1 MPKGAALCFSG
12 KVERGLSA
20 PSCLRQFTPEDI
32 WEKKKGQARRLYWTW
47 GLECRDL
54 ADPEELPGR
63 CRENVVK
70 GAEGSVRVAARARQ
84 GLLWVCR
91 KRAGCRAP

>member
-1 MPKGAALCFSG
+1 MPKGAALFFSG

-20 PSCLRQFTPEDI
+20 PSCLRQFIPEDI

-54 ADPEELPGR
+54 AAPEEVPGR
-63 CRENVVK
+63 CREYVGK
-70 GAEGSVRVAARARQ
+70 GGGGQRPCA
-84 GLLWVCR
+84 GL
-91 KRAGCRAP
+91 AGLGR